1 MIATIFIDQ
10 QFPLSKVLQ
19 FSGISASTYYYCE
32 TNDSKIQTTKEE

>member
-1 MIATIFIDQ
+1 MIATIFIEQ
-10 QFPLSKVLQ
+10 PFPVRKVLQ